1 MVIRKQNSAISSPM
15 TVIKKGSKI
24 PTEHS
29 VNTHFMTTP
38 PNPKDDPESPYLA
51 SPKAFHLEMP
61 LYHELKLSVPN
72 IAGKTYMHMHNE
84 NPIDAFC
91 IWCKKES
98 VFKPIEHETKRTP
111 RLTMYADENLIAK
124 WVENDDDFIRITH
137 ACTRNHEHRYYTYYF
152 KTKSSCTKI
161 GQWPSTADFQ
171 IPQAE
176 KYRKILKD
184 SQYTEFTKGIG
195 LSAHGVGIGSFVY
208 LRRIFE
214 NLIEE
219 AHIKKQKED
228 SSFEN
233 EKYRNSKMDTKIE
246 MVKDLLPPF
255 LVEHRILYGIMSKGI
270 HLLTEEECLKY
281 FEVVKIGIEQI
292 LDEKITQQEKE
303 EKTAKARKAIQLV
316 HGDLAKQSNPS
327 PTL

>member
-1 MVIRKQNSAISSPM
+1 M
-15 TVIKKGSKI
+15 TQQEKSQLNK
-24 PTEHS
+24 
-29 VNTHFMTTP
+29 
-38 PNPKDDPESPYLA
+38 YLL
-51 SPKAFHLEMP
+51 SPKKFHLEMP
-61 LYHELKLSVPN
+61 LYFEISRDNIEIDKNIHELLRYSE
-72 IAGKTYMHMHNE
+72 T
-84 NPIDAFC
+84 IDAYC

-98 VFKPIEHETKRTP
+98 VFEIDKSYEYLYDSWNWLESIE
-111 RLTMYADENLIAK
+111 
-124 WVENDDDFIRITH
+124 FIKISCV
-137 ACTRNHEHRYYTYYF
+137 CTRNKEHKYHIFFR
-152 KTKSSCTKI
+152 KLKNVLLKI
-161 GQWPSTADFQ
+161 GQYPSVADFQ

-176 KYRKILKD
+176 KYRNILGEEK
-184 SQYTEFTKGIG
+184 YKELTRGIG
-195 LSAHGVGIGSFVY
+195 LAAHGVGIGSFVY